1 MIYQSDQKH
10 YFEQRNLSMSRKKDD
25 DDEVFRKLV
34 EFDIKMNSHIDNKKK
49 WLVSVSKRAE
59 DHVKVVMNKLD
70 LIKHKDPEED
80 KDYTQLAKKFQK

>member
-49 WLVSVSKRAE
+49 
-59 DHVKVVMNKLD
+59 
-70 LIKHKDPEED
+70 
-80 KDYTQLAKKFQK
+80 